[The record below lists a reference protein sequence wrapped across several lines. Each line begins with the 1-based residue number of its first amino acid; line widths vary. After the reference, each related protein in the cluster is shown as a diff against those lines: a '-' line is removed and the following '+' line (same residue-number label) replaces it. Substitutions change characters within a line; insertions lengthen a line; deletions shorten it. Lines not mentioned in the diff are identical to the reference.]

1 VRAHLAEALI
11 PDVVGVVEGLDIDAP
26 LSLD

>member
-11 PDVVGVVEGLDIDAP
+11 PDVVGADAGIDIDAP